1 MTISVPSSPD
11 TIHPARFSWDVLS
24 GFDTVY
30 VCTKYLFNGKEIDYF
45 PSTIGDSTLKPIFKS
60 FKGWEMDISNCKK
73 SSDFPKELI
82 EYINFIE
89 NNLQLPIKLVS
100 LGPDRK
106 QTV

>member
-1 MTISVPSSPD
+1 MLNGVTELFMMK
-11 TIHPARFSWDVLS
+11 ADVLS

-106 QTV
+106 QTVLM